1 MRWQGGLTARY
12 RSITTPVPDHYKVP
26 GQTMAPIPAHNQ
38 VPEHK
43 RSGTISQGMKKFLKI
58 VKWTFVL
65 LFASSILAVIAY
77 RFIPV
82 VATPLM
88 FIRCF
93 EQISDGESVKLHH
106 SWVSLDDMPASM
118 PVAVMSSEDQNFL
131 KHHGFDYGAIE
142 RAAKE
147 NVRGRRIRG
156 GSTISQQ
163 TAKNVFLW
171 PGRSWVRKGFEAYF
185 TFLIELF
192 WSKQRIMEV
201 YLNSIEMGDGIYG
214 VEAVAEQHFNC
225 TASELTRADCALIAA
240 TLPNPRHFSSKNP
253 GPYMRKRQRWIL
265 HQMTYMPAFPR

>member
-1 MRWQGGLTARY
+1 MRKAL
-12 RSITTPVPDHYKVP
+12 KV
-26 GQTMAPIPAHNQ
+26 I
-38 VPEHK
+38 
-43 RSGTISQGMKKFLKI
+43 R
-58 VKWTFVL
+58 WTFVL

-82 VATPLM
+82 MATPLM

-93 EQISDGESVKLHH
+93 EQIGDGEHVKLHH
-106 SWVSLDDMPASM
+106 SWVSLGEMPPSM
-118 PVAVMSSEDQNFL
+118 PVAVIASEDQNFL
-131 KHHGFDYGAIE
+131 HHHGFDYKAIE
-142 RAAKE
+142 RAARD
-147 NVRGRRIRG
+147 NMDGGRLRG

-171 PGRSWVRKGFEAYF
+171 PGRSWLRKGLETYF

-225 TASELTRADCALIAA
+225 TAGELSRADCALIAA
-240 TLPNPRHFSSKNP
+240 TLPNPRRFNSASP
-253 GPYMRKRQRWIL
+253 GAYMKKRQRWIL
-265 HQMTYMPAFPR
+265 RQMNAIPAFPE